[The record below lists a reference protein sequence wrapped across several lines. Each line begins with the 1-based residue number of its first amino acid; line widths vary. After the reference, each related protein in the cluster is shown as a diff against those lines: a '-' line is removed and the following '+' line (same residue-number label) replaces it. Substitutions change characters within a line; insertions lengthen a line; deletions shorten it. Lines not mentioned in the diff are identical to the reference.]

1 MLSKAKTSLIR
12 SLEQKKFRKEH
23 NLFVVEGEKMLLE
36 LANSSFKVSE
46 VFVTGQFDDKHLNLF
61 PNSEVVS
68 ETELSKISFLKT
80 VSAGLALV
88 EIPKAETNFIP
99 KKDNFYLALDGIR
112 DPGNLGTIIRTADW
126 FGLSDLIC
134 SSDSVDCF
142 NPKTIQASMGAI
154 FRVKVHYVNL
164 PETLKAINKDIPVY
178 GADMKGDSL
187 FKAELKNG
195 IVVVGNEADGLRT
208 ETREQIA
215 NYVAIPKTNS
225 QAESLNAAVSAAII
239 CAEFARNA

>member
-1 MLSKAKTSLIR
+1 
-12 SLEQKKFRKEH
+12 
-23 NLFVVEGEKMLLE
+23 
-36 LANSSFKVSE
+36 
-46 VFVTGQFDDKHLNLF
+46 
-61 PNSEVVS
+61 
-68 ETELSKISFLKT
+68 
-80 VSAGLALV
+80 
-88 EIPKAETNFIP
+88 
-99 KKDNFYLALDGIR
+99 
-112 DPGNLGTIIRTADW
+112 
-126 FGLSDLIC
+126 
-134 SSDSVDCF
+134 
-142 NPKTIQASMGAI
+142 MGAI